1 MQVEGEGGD
10 HGMGELSVQP
20 IGVLYGEMGK
30 CFCLKVI
37 QPFIENIDHNDG
49 SGELIPVF
57 TTLSETADPP
67 LLPWLLY
74 RCLLRP
80 RRVGGRKRS
89 NRPVNILNV
98 ARG

>member
-1 MQVEGEGGD
+1 MQVEGEGGGGD
-10 HGMGELSVQP
+10 GMGQLSVQP

-57 TTLSETADPP
+57 HDPQRNGRPSPLTLA
-67 LLPWLLY
+67 L
-74 RCLLRP
+74 
-80 RRVGGRKRS
+80 
-89 NRPVNILNV
+89 I
-98 ARG
+98 